1 MRFATRIDIRA
12 RPDVVWTLLTDLA
25 AYPSWNATVD
35 KVEGTIAPGNKITI
49 HAKIAPGKAFPVK
62 VTALE
67 APRKMVWTGG
77 APLKFVFK
85 GERTFL
91 VTEKTA
97 DTVEFSMEEVFDG
110 LMAGVIGKS
119 IPDLQPAFDEFAA
132 CLKARAEAPFARAHI
147 GDRSFPRQGST
158 P

>member
-1 MRFATRIDIRA
+1 MRFATRIDIRSS
-12 RPDVVWTLLTDLA
+12 PQVVWKLLTDLSG
-25 AYPSWNATVD
+25 YPSWNTTVE
-35 KVEGTIAPGNKITI
+35 KVEGAIGLGNKVTI
-49 HAKIAPGKAFPVK
+49 FAKLAPGKAFPVK
-62 VTALE
+62 VTALDP
-67 APRKMVWTGG
+67 PRKMVWTGG

-91 VTEKTA
+91 VTPKNA

-132 CLKARAEAPFARAHI
+132 CLKVRAEAGPP
-147 GDRSFPRQGST
+147 S
-158 P
+158 

>member
-1 MRFATRIDIRA
+1 MRFATRIEIRA
-12 RPDVVWTLLTDLA
+12 RPDVVWKLLTELA
-25 AYPSWNATVD
+25 AYPTWNSTVD
-35 KVEGTIAPGNKITI
+35 RVEGAIGSGSTIKIY
-49 HAKIAPGKAFPVK
+49 AKIAPGKAFPVK

-67 APRKMVWTGG
+67 PPHKMVWTGG
-77 APLKFVFK
+77 APLKFLFK

-91 VTEKTA
+91 VTPKTA

-132 CLKARAEAPFARAHI
+132 CLKARAEAADSA
-147 GDRSFPRQGST
+147 
-158 P
+158 

>member
-1 MRFATRIDIRA
+1 MRFATRIDIRS
-12 RPDVVWTLLTDLA
+12 RPDTVWKLLTDLA
-25 AYPSWNATVD
+25 GYPTWNTTVD
-35 KVEGTIAPGNKITI
+35 KVEGTIGLGNKVTI

-67 APRKMVWTGG
+67 PPRKMVWTGG

-91 VTEKTA
+91 VTTKTA

-132 CLKARAEAPFARAHI
+132 CLKARAEA
-147 GDRSFPRQGST
+147 G
-158 P
+158 